1 MITAVF
7 LDLYGTLAHFQ
18 PPREEVQAQAC
29 RSFGIKV
36 TRDGLVR
43 GYAQADEYMG
53 QENAGQQPL
62 GLRTPKGLQSF
73 FAEYEKLILTTAG
86 VDVDLEAA
94 GKIWT
99 KVQQIPHSL
108 ALFDDVLPTLDMLM
122 LKGLTLGVLSNIT
135 RDMDVLSRE
144 MGLEPYLDFTI
155 TSGEIGAGKPHPL
168 IFLAALE
175 RAGVESHEA
184 LHVGDSYSS
193 DIMGAR
199 GVGIRALLLD
209 RDGLYSNVTDC
220 PRIGSLMEVA
230 EYL

>member
-1 MITAVF
+1 MQGEAANEGLCDTYAVF

-18 PPREEVQAQAC
+18 PPREEVQGQAC
-29 RSFGIKV
+29 SSFDIQV
-36 TRDGLVR
+36 TRHGLVR

-53 QENAGQQPL
+53 QENAGPLPL
-62 GLRTPKGLQSF
+62 GLRSAKELQSF

-94 GKIWT
+94 GQIWN

-108 ALFDDVLPTLDMLM
+108 ALFDDVLPTLDMLK

-135 RDMDVLSRE
+135 RNIDVLSQE

-155 TSGEIGAGKPHPL
+155 TSGEVGAGKPH
-168 IFLAALE
+168 
-175 RAGVESHEA
+175 
-184 LHVGDSYSS
+184 
-193 DIMGAR
+193 
-199 GVGIRALLLD
+199 ALLLD
-209 RDGLYSNVTDC
+209 RDDLHTNVTDC
-220 PRIGSLMEVA
+220 PRISSLMEVM